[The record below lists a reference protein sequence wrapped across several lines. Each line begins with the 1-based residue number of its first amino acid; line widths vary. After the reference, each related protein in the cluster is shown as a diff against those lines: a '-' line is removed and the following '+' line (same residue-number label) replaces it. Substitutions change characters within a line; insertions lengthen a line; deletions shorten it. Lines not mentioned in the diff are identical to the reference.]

1 MESSSKLV
9 QVIGRIQWLV
19 VVCLRLP
26 PFAGGIAQ
34 LPGTAYLK
42 VTYLGPLEIIL
53 SELDLVREVTKGI

>member
-1 MESSSKLV
+1 MAC
-9 QVIGRIQWLV
+9 G
-19 VVCLRLP
+19 CLSEVAT
-26 PFAGGIAQ
+26 FAGGIAQ